1 MDLYRS
7 NSGPLEGILGRT
19 RIDPTQNTIHL
30 RGASFFDIRDG
41 LIQHETLYID
51 VATLMVELGVEM

>member
-1 MDLYRS
+1 MDLYWYQHRAPGRNFGADPHKS
-7 NSGPLEGILGRT
+7 NG
-19 RIDPTQNTIHL
+19 NTIHL

-41 LIQHETLYID
+41 LIQHETIYID